1 MIQYT
6 IIAYRTTLV
15 KTFTPYKYSILRIFC
30 VLNKKADMKIKKFY
44 NYHSVSIA

>member
-15 KTFTPYKYSILRIFC
+15 KTFTPYKYSILTIFC
-30 VLNKKADMKIKKFY
+30 VLNKNRKIRAGKFY
-44 NYHSVSIA
+44 NYHSVSIS